1 MKKLMIIFLAIIS
14 LTCMTNSL
22 AKSNNNEE
30 SCNTNNIVANNFKKT
45 FPVMLPISSKSKLKR
60 ENTISFSQFSNSFL
74 QKLSE
79 NHGNFVPFGGAIRLP
94 DICNKTVFIAYFT
107 DEGEVENYSLNV
119 FKDGKG
125 HAVNFG
131 TGSEFWIDKK
141 YNIKVKSYDGKL
153 AKINY
158 YKISDD
164 GVIMKIES
172 PLN

>member
-1 MKKLMIIFLAIIS
+1 MKNLLIIFLVIMNLIY
-14 LTCMTNSL
+14 MTNSI
-22 AKSNNNEE
+22 AKPNNNGEF
-30 SCNTNNIVANNFKKT
+30 CNKNNIVANNFKSVL
-45 FPVMLPISSKSKLKR
+45 PVALPISSKSKLKR
-60 ENTISFSQFSNSFL
+60 ENTISFSQFSESFL

-79 NHGNFVPFGGAIRLP
+79 NHGDFVQFGGAIRLP

-107 DEGEVENYSLNV
+107 DEGELENYSLNV

-125 HAVNFG
+125 HSVNFG

-164 GVIMKIES
+164 GIIMKSKS
-172 PLN
+172 PFN

>member
-79 NHGNFVPFGGAIRLP
+79 NHGDFVPFGGAIRLP

>member
-1 MKKLMIIFLAIIS
+1 MKNLLIIFLVIMNLIY
-14 LTCMTNSL
+14 MTNLL

-30 SCNTNNIVANNFKKT
+30 SCNTNNIVANNFKNT
-45 FPVMLPISSKSKLKR
+45 LPVMLPISSKSKLKR
-60 ENTISFSQFSNSFL
+60 ENTISFSQFSESFL

-79 NHGNFVPFGGAIRLP
+79 NHGDFVQFGGAIRLP

-107 DEGEVENYSLNV
+107 DEGELENYSLNV

-125 HAVNFG
+125 NSVNFG

-153 AKINY
+153 IKINY
-158 YKISDD
+158 YKISDS
-164 GVIMKIES
+164 GVIMRGEA
-172 PLN
+172 PFN

>member
-1 MKKLMIIFLAIIS
+1 MKKIFIIFLVVLNSIY
-14 LTCMTNSL
+14 MTNSL
-22 AKSNNNEE
+22 AKPNDSEE

-45 FPVMLPISSKSKLKR
+45 FPVMLPISSKSKLKK
-60 ENTISFSQFSNSFL
+60 ENTILFSQFSNSFL

-79 NHGNFVPFGGAIRLP
+79 NHGDFVPFGGAIRLP

-107 DEGEVENYSLNV
+107 DEGELENYSLNV